1 MDKNEREL
9 LNSGWKRE
17 VLTLHLQEYDE
28 AYVNK
33 HRRLSYDLGDDFTGQ
48 QISVIRNCF
57 NEINNRFPNIK
68 ITVSGTGFVKNDDN
82 NGND

>member
-1 MDKNEREL
+1 MKCNMDKNEREL

-33 HRRLSYDLGDDFTGQ
+33 HRRLSYDLGDDFTG
-48 QISVIRNCF
+48 
-57 NEINNRFPNIK
+57 
-68 ITVSGTGFVKNDDN
+68 
-82 NGND
+82 